1 MKLTLREMIL
11 ISIFAALTA
20 VGAFIR
26 IPTPLVPFTLQF
38 LFCAYSGV
46 FLGGRKGLYS
56 QMLYVGI
63 GLIGIP
69 VFASGGG
76 PAYVLQ
82 PTFGYL
88 LGFIVCSYTIG
99 QLVQHFSTIT
109 FIKVYS
115 AVLLGLF
122 FVYVCGVGYL
132 YLIVNF
138 YLHKQMTLQAAI
150 GVGLLPY
157 ITSDLILSVLITLTA
172 VRIIPILRKSGYSV
186 STFNSR

>member
-46 FLGGRKGLYS
+46 FLGGRKGFYS
-56 QMLYVGI
+56 QILYVGI
-63 GLIGIP
+63 GLIGMP

-88 LGFIVCSYTIG
+88 LGFIACSYTIG
-99 QLVQHFSTIT
+99 RLVQHFSTIT

-157 ITSDLILSVLITLTA
+157 ITSDLILSVLIALTA

>member
-20 VGAFIR
+20 VGAFIK

-46 FLGGRKGLYS
+46 FLGGKKGLYS
-56 QMLYVGI
+56 QLLYISI

-69 VFASGGG
+69 IFASGGG
-76 PAYVLQ
+76 PAYILQ

-88 LGFIVCSYTIG
+88 LGFMACSYTIG
-99 QLVQHFSTIT
+99 RFVQTFSKVT
-109 FIKVYS
+109 FIKIFS
-115 AVLLGLF
+115 TVLLGLF
-122 FVYVCGVGYL
+122 FVYLCGVGYL

-138 YLHKQMTLQAAI
+138 YLQKQMTLQAAI
-150 GVGLLPY
+150 GAGLLPY
-157 ITSDLILSVLITLTA
+157 ITPDLILSVLISLTA
-172 VRIIPILRKSGYSV
+172 IRIIPILKRSGYY
-186 STFNSR
+186 TTTHH